1 MLYSP
6 INYQGNKSR
15 IVDKLLPYIPKDTT
29 TIHEIFC
36 GSAILSFAASVDNIH
51 LNDTNHYILDLIEY
65 FRTNTAEEI
74 IKKTDSLISQYGLT
88 NTYYEGKNNYIE
100 EKHEGLSRYNKD
112 AYNKLKDDYNKDKD
126 VAKLFV
132 LVIYGFNHFLRF
144 NGKDEFNVPVGK
156 VDFVESLRTR
166 TIDYCKA
173 VQSKKIKITNCDF
186 RTANLYETK
195 NKNDL
200 FYFDPPYL
208 ITQATYNSF
217 WNEKEEQELLEL
229 LDNLHAKGYK
239 FLLSNVIES
248 NGKENALLKE
258 WMKKYNVKHV
268 KRQYLNSSYQKK
280 NLSDAD
286 EVIIYNYSE
295 DGMTDSDLGRSG
307 NRKGYKVF
315 SINTTV
321 RNPKRNMEFLRHFT
335 PYAGKN
341 FDEGLS
347 YQYFFDL
354 VVDGVYRLSDIPEY
368 VKKKITDGEKL
379 TIVEAKEAIK
389 NNPQATGLHGRVM
402 TQLRS
407 MKDQGF
413 LRFESV
419 KRGVNKIFITAL
431 GQELLDE
438 KMDATLIYTKAMIGM
453 HAYSP
458 IRVQLLNK
466 ARPFLNTIFVIS
478 EVKKRWKDLGNEA
491 KGVLMHEFST
501 FILSMKDC
509 DYKKTADEIIKYRKK
524 FKYEINLPYIRN
536 YLKKND
542 ILPLSDKSILKEYP
556 DDVFRKFEMTGLII
570 KRGIFKYIYYDF
582 STYNIEKIE
591 SILSAYK
598 GYKSETFASEV
609 DYYDYLSKIVIP
621 WQKNDIVRKKI
632 VESKEKLLAQ
642 NGFTMN
648 QELSLDEKEK
658 NLDRFFYNMN
668 LQKAADKY
676 DIKLLNKELLIL
688 AGIIR
693 DKSKFEEI
701 SEPLRLEYLLALLI
715 GKKYGTAGLVSNIIY
730 NEEGEPLHFAPSG
743 KCDIVYHHTDGSF
756 IFEPTMQRGKNQ
768 ILNNETANVARHVK
782 EQTQETGIK
791 YRAMMIAPY
800 VHPDVADFFRYKI
813 SQLKVNIAPIN
824 INRMVG
830 LVDDSDEVKDLGDNF
845 DIIVADLLNLNE
857 QQYSDKINGYN
868 PLKKSYVIN

>member
-15 IVDKLLPYIPKDTT
+15 IVDKLLPFIPKDTT
-29 TIHEIFC
+29 AIHEIFC
-36 GSAILSFAASVDNIH
+36 GSAILSFASSVDNIH

-65 FRTNTAEEI
+65 FRTNSAEEI
-74 IKKTDSLISQYGLT
+74 IKKTDDLISQYGLT
-88 NTYYEGKNNYIE
+88 NTYYEGRSNYIE
-100 EKHEGLSRYNKD
+100 EKHEGLSRYNKE

-126 VAKLFV
+126 VSKLFV

-156 VDFVESLRTR
+156 VDFVESLRNR
-166 TIDYCKA
+166 TVEYCKA
-173 VQSKKIKITNCDF
+173 VQSKKLTITNCDF
-186 RTANLYETK
+186 RTASLYETK

-208 ITQATYNSF
+208 ITQAPYNSF
-217 WNEKEEQELLEL
+217 WNECEEKDLLEL
-229 LDNLHAKGYK
+229 LDKLNANGYK

-248 NGKENALLKE
+248 NGKENTLLKE
-258 WMKKYNVKHV
+258 WMKKYHVKHI

-295 DGMTDSDLGRSG
+295 DEMTNRDIGRSG
-307 NRKGYKVF
+307 NRKGYKIF

-321 RNPKRNMEFLRHFT
+321 RNPKRNMEFLRYFI
-335 PYAGKN
+335 PYAGKD
-341 FDEGLS
+341 FDDTLS

-354 VVDGVYRLSDIPEY
+354 VINGVYRLSDIPEY
-368 VKKKITDGEKL
+368 VKKKIADGEKL
-379 TIVEAKEAIK
+379 TISEAKEAIK

-413 LRFESV
+413 LRFQTV
-419 KRGVNKIFITAL
+419 KHGIYKIFITPL

-453 HAYSP
+453 HAHSP
-458 IRVQLLNK
+458 IRVKLLNET
-466 ARPFLNTIFVIS
+466 RPFLNMIFVTN
-478 EVKKRWKDLGNEA
+478 EVKKQWTALGYEA
-491 KGVLMHEFST
+491 KGLLRHEFAA
-501 FILSMKDC
+501 FVLSMKDC
-509 DYKKTADEIIKYRKK
+509 DYKKAANDIIAYRKI
-524 FKYEINLPYIRN
+524 FKYELNMPYITQ
-536 YLKKND
+536 YLIDNN
-542 ILPLSDKSILKEYP
+542 ILPLAEESIKTDYP
-556 DDVFRKFEMTGLII
+556 DEVFRKFEMTGLII
-570 KRGIFKYIYYDF
+570 KRGAFGYTYYDF
-582 STYNIEKIE
+582 SAYNIEKIE
-591 SILSAYK
+591 SILSVYK
-598 GYKSETFASEV
+598 DYQSETFASEV
-609 DYYDYLSKIVIP
+609 EYYDYLSKIVIP
-621 WQKNDIVRKKI
+621 WQQNDIVRKKI

-648 QELSLDEKEK
+648 QDLSLEEKEK
-658 NLDRFFYNMN
+658 SLDRFFYNMN

-688 AGIIR
+688 SGVIR
-693 DKSKFEEI
+693 DKSKFDEI

-715 GKKYGTAGLVSNIIY
+715 GKKYGTKGLISNIIY

-743 KCDIVYHHTDGSF
+743 KCDIVYIHEDGSF
-756 IFEPTMQRGKNQ
+756 ILEPTMQRGRNQ
-768 ILNNETANVARHVK
+768 VLNNETTNVARHVE
-782 EQTQETGIK
+782 EQTKETGIE

-800 VHPDVADFFRYKI
+800 VHPDVARFFKFECVD
-813 SQLKVNIAPIN
+813 SKVKIAPIN

-830 LVDDSDEVKDLGDNF
+830 LVGDSEKVKDLGVNF
-845 DIIVADLLNLNE
+845 DSIVTDLLSLDKNE
-857 QQYSDKINGYN
+857 YADKINTYI
-868 PLKKSYVIN
+868 PSKASYSIS